1 MYEKVGVV
9 CMMDNA
15 IHVFKDESLS
25 KEGPFVL
32 NDTVANHV
40 WVDNLD
46 SGSAGDD
53 QVNP

>member
-25 KEGPFVL
+25 KEGPFIL

-40 WVDNLD
+40 IVDNLGE
-46 SGSAGDD
+46 SNQG
-53 QVNP
+53 N